1 MFDRGGGGV
10 VRMEGKLWR
19 IVTLVELVAAALVR
33 HRQALPASL
42 CNTQHYKFC
51 DKV

>member
-19 IVTLVELVAAALVR
+19 IVTLVELVAASALVR
-33 HRQALPASL
+33 HRQALPA
-42 CNTQHYKFC
+42 CNTQHYTYC
-51 DKV
+51 DKL

>member
-1 MFDRGGGGV
+1 MIEEVGGGV

-33 HRQALPASL
+33 HRQALPA
-42 CNTQHYKFC
+42 CNTQHYTYC
-51 DKV
+51 DKL